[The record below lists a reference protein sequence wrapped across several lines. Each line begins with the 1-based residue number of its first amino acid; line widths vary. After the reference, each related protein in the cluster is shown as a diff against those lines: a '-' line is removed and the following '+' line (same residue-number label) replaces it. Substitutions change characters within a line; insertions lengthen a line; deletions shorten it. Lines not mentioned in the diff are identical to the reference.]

1 MNEIRDLIVGIDF
14 GKEHSQICYYD
25 RKAGEPRSLSMKV
38 GGSQYEAPTCLCRR
52 VEQKDY
58 CVGLEAEYFAREK
71 GGIMIDDLYG
81 ICQKR
86 EKVMVAGTETEP
98 WGLLA
103 QFLNG
108 MLKFLGIT
116 ELVKNTKCV
125 IVTLPEL
132 GDIQVENFQKA
143 FESLGFPNDKYMLQ
157 DYAESFYYYVLSQ
170 KKEIWNRSVAWYAFT
185 PEKVIFRKLTLNGGT
200 RPVLVKLEDPV
211 ETELPMEEEE
221 RDTEFYRFAQK
232 TLGKDLYSSIQIT
245 GEGFSQDWAVQSVK
259 LLCYQKRK
267 VYYGNNLFARGACS
281 AGAERVINHD
291 LKDYRYMSSSLVLS
305 DVGMELRVMGAPAYY
320 PLIESGRNWYESNA
334 YVELILDGT
343 KELVFIVDTMGEAK
357 KKRIAM
363 ALPGLPERP
372 ERTTRLGV
380 NLQYTSQDECRV
392 TVKDL
397 GFGEMFPS
405 SGKEWT
411 ETTRWQEETK

>member
-14 GKEHSQICYYD
+14 GKEYSQICYYD

-38 GGSQYEAPTCLCRR
+38 GGSQYEAPTCLCWR

-71 GGIMIDDLYG
+71 GGIMIDNLYG
-81 ICQKR
+81 ICEKS
-86 EKVMVAGTETEP
+86 EKVLVAGQNVEP
-98 WGLLA
+98 WELLA

-116 ELVKNTKCV
+116 EVVKNTRCV
-125 IVTLPEL
+125 IVTLPKL

-143 FESLGFPNDKYMLQ
+143 FESIGFTREKYMLQ

-170 KKEIWNRSVAWYAFT
+170 KKEIWNRSVAWYVFT
-185 PEKVIFRKLTLNGGT
+185 PEKVTFRKMIFNGST
-200 RPVLVKLEDPV
+200 RPVMVKLEDPM
-211 ETELPMEEEE
+211 ETELPEDEEEK
-221 RDTEFYRFAQK
+221 DTEFYRFIQK
-232 TLGKDLYSSIQIT
+232 TLGKDLYSSIQMT

-267 VYYGNNLFARGACS
+267 VYYGNNLFARGACETGKEKLEDK
-281 AGAERVINHD
+281 A
-291 LKDYRYMSSSLVLS
+291 LKGYRFLSDSLVMA
-305 DVGMELRVMGAPAYY
+305 DVGMEMRVMGSPAYY
-320 PLIESGRNWYESNA
+320 PLIEAGNNWYDCKASC
-334 YVELILDGT
+334 ELILDNT
-343 KELVFIVDTMGEAK
+343 EELVFTISTFDNPE
-357 KKRIAM
+357 KRRVGM
-363 ALPGLPERP
+363 MLPGIPVRP
-372 ERTTRLGV
+372 NKTTRLFLE
-380 NLQYTSQDECRV
+380 LQYISQKECKV

-405 SGKEWT
+405 SGKVWT
-411 ETTRWQEETK
+411 ETVEW

>member
-1 MNEIRDLIVGIDF
+1 
-14 GKEHSQICYYD
+14 
-25 RKAGEPRSLSMKV
+25 
-38 GGSQYEAPTCLCRR
+38 
-52 VEQKDY
+52 
-58 CVGLEAEYFAREK
+58 
-71 GGIMIDDLYG
+71 MIDDLYG

-125 IVTLPEL
+125 IVTLPKL

-267 VYYGNNLFARGACS
+267 VYYGNNLFARGACE
-281 AGAERVINHD
+281 AGKERLED
-291 LKDYRYMSSSLVLS
+291 KSLKGYRFLSDSLVMA
-305 DVGMELRVMGAPAYY
+305 DVGMEMRVMGSPTYY
-320 PLIESGRNWYESNA
+320 PLIQAGNNWYDCKASC
-334 YVELILDGT
+334 ELILDNT
-343 KELVFIVDTMGEAK
+343 EELVFTISTFENPE
-357 KKRIAM
+357 KRRVGM
-363 ALPGLPERP
+363 MLPGIPPRP
-372 ERTTRLGV
+372 NKTTRLSLE
-380 NLQYTSQDECRV
+380 LQYVSQKECRV

-405 SGKEWT
+405 SGKVWT
-411 ETTRWQEETK
+411 ETVEW